1 MRHNTFMVFTKL
13 AALCLL
19 AFALAACDQGPFEAH
34 PYDGNY
40 KGKTNLNVTNI
51 SRIEDSFRDRDTIR
65 VAFISDTHL
74 WHKEFSEEVK
84 SINANDSID
93 FVVHCGDFTDTGTTR
108 EYEWGWDI
116 IKKLNKPYVVLIGN
130 HDFLGTGDEVWKKM
144 FGTGLDFSF
153 IAARIKFICINTN
166 ATEYDYMAAV
176 PNFDYMQQQFSADS
190 AVFDRTV
197 FVMHACPGSDQFN
210 NNVKG
215 MFDYVVKLFPGLQ
228 CCIYGH
234 DHSRKATDIFNDGV
248 MWYGIDA
255 AVHRNYQ
262 IFTFTP
268 QGYSYET
275 VHY

>member
-1 MRHNTFMVFTKL
+1 MFDV
-13 AALCLL
+13 
-19 AFALAACDQGPFEAH
+19 H
-34 PYDGNY
+34 PYDTHY
-40 KGKTNLNVTNI
+40 KGGINLNATNI
-51 SRIEDSFRDRDTIR
+51 SLIETRYRNCDTLR

-74 WHKEFSEEVK
+74 WHKEFREEVK
-84 SINANDSID
+84 SINSNDSID

-108 EYEWGWDI
+108 EFEWGWNI

-130 HDFLGTGDEVWKKM
+130 HDFLGTGDEVWKKE
-144 FGTGLDFSF
+144 FGTALDFSF
-153 IAARIKFICINTN
+153 IAARTKFICINTN

-176 PNFDYMQQQFSADS
+176 PNFDYIQQQFYTDSAD
-190 AVFDRTV
+190 FDRTV

-210 NNVKG
+210 NNVKD
-215 MFDYVVKLFPGLQ
+215 MFDYVIKLFPGLQ

-234 DHSRKATDIFNDGV
+234 DHSRTAIDIFHDGV

-268 QGYSYET
+268 NGYRYET
-275 VHY
+275 VHF